1 METTH
6 LPVNSSSFF
15 YLLDWIR
22 EGKMATL
29 TSPMAS
35 HMNGQTKMKI
45 EDEPDGRRQSS
56 QNDDLVFDL

>member
-1 METTH
+1 
-6 LPVNSSSFF
+6 
-15 YLLDWIR
+15 
-22 EGKMATL
+22 MATL